1 MSVGNVLICDDHQL
15 FCTSIAEVLQKN
27 NLEVTTCF
35 SFSACIEL
43 LKEKTYAV
51 FICDLNIDGADGF
64 ELISSMKL
72 FLKNTRII
80 ILSAYYEPFLIDK
93 ARKIGVHSFLKKD
106 ISINQLMDVIVSED
120 SFFDAKKQLTA
131 ENYFKQNDKKVVNTF
146 KLSKQERQVVKLILE
161 GKTSQAIADTL
172 FITKN
177 TVDTHRS
184 NINRKL
190 EISNVASL
198 LQFASLYNIV

>member
-1 MSVGNVLICDDHQL
+1 MSVVNVLICDDHQL
-15 FCTSIAEVLQKN
+15 FCTSVAEVLQKN
-27 NLEVTTCF
+27 NLQVTTCF
-35 SFSACIEL
+35 SFSACSEL
-43 LKEKTYAV
+43 LKENSYDI

-64 ELISSMKL
+64 ELIASMKTY
-72 FLKNTRII
+72 LKNTRII

-106 ISINQLMDVIVSED
+106 ISLSQLMEVILSED
-120 SFFDAKKQLTA
+120 SFFEDKLQLKD
-131 ENYFKQNDKKVVNTF
+131 ENYFLDNDKKVVSTF

-161 GKTSQAIADTL
+161 GKTSQAIADAL
-172 FITKN
+172 FISKN